1 MFALNAM
8 KKKWGTIFDR
18 PREKKKFEKSIDNP
32 ETLCYNKY
40 NERRK
45 ELIP

>member
-1 MFALNAM
+1 MPLT
-8 KKKWGTIFDR
+8 KIWT
-18 PREKKKFEKSIDNP
+18 KKFLEKSGLGVDNIP
-32 ETLCYNKY
+32 KLCYNKY